1 LEDGALAAGNY
12 ADLYGQRKALL
23 IGLIVF
29 ALALTACGVAAT
41 ETPYRRSVGYPLT

>member
-12 ADLYGQRKALL
+12 ADLHGRRKAML

-29 ALALTACGVAAT
+29 ALALPASGVAAT
-41 ETPYRRSVGYPLT
+41 ETP